1 MGEEHRERP
10 RLPKG
15 LHRQRGH
22 GSVRLFHSQLLTKP
36 APWHFRFPRNIR
48 FCTTSI
54 LQGNGKVLKRDWF
67 IMVAFT
73 NTKDAMMRNLF
84 FSTGTIG
91 IGFVVAALIAWSQ
104 AVTPLQATTASW
116 SINPTNMMATYKAP
130 LPLSSGTPS
139 ELYGD
144 SSLLVSSQKL
154 GPGMPGASFGPGGR
168 SA

>member
-1 MGEEHRERP
+1 ME
-10 RLPKG
+10 
-15 LHRQRGH
+15 
-22 GSVRLFHSQLLTKP
+22 FKP
-36 APWHFRFPRNIR
+36 AAFNSEREASR
-48 FCTTSI
+48 
-54 LQGNGKVLKRDWF
+54 
-67 IMVAFT
+67 IMF
-73 NTKDAMMRNLF
+73 KLF

-91 IGFVVAALIAWSQ
+91 IGIAAAALFAWSQ
-104 AVTPLQATTASW
+104 AVTPLQATIASS
-116 SINPTNMMATYKAP
+116 SINPADVMATYKAP